1 VRPKPSA
8 EHEFGQQQQCHHNP
22 AIFVVG
28 AAIVAGVTWVMMRMQ
43 RSHRQLIE
51 RQREAW
57 RAEGSV
63 GLEPGRW
70 GGTAGNGF
78 GGGFSPPGG

>member
-1 VRPKPSA
+1 VTT
-8 EHEFGQQQQCHHNP
+8 
-22 AIFVVG
+22 ILIVVVG
-28 AAIVAGVTWVMMRMQ
+28 FAIVAGVTWVMMRME

-57 RAEGSV
+57 RAGGSV

-70 GGTAGNGF
+70 GGSAGGGGF